1 MKHPLRLQNKWG
13 GKRYNSFNRV
23 LRETFHARVYKIG
36 LRMDFTC
43 PNRDGKVAVGG
54 CTYCNNAS
62 HTPPGFHPGM
72 SVTEQMEQGAIAL
85 LADFLELFAPEMV
98 IHRLTGETYRQIT
111 VAPDWSVNKIGLAN
125 AINDYL
131 EYRDSWQGKKYVEGA
146 VSRTQPANEY
156 QREGIGL

>member
-1 MKHPLRLQNKWG
+1 MKLALRLQKKWG
-13 GKRYNSFNRV
+13 GKRCNSFNRV

-62 HTPPGFHPGM
+62 HPLPGFHPGM

-85 LADFLELFAPEMV
+85 SRRHRAEKFIAYFQSYTNTCGSITKLEKLYREALDF
-98 IHRLTGETYRQIT
+98 
-111 VAPDWSVNKIGLAN
+111 PDVVGLS
-125 AINDYL
+125 ISTRPDC
-131 EYRDSWQGKKYVEGA
+131 
-146 VSRTQPANEY
+146 VSDDL
-156 QREGIGL
+156 REGIGL